1 MSGMRPTWYAGGDS
15 RLGEVWTMLHPPYT
29 LMVLSFVIVGA
40 ALSPSLSFSVLLVTL
55 LAYFLG
61 LGVGAHFLDQLPGMG
76 SRYVQ
81 HWPPSALWA
90 IGLGSLGAG
99 AGLGVLGAVVL
110 HEPYLLVLIA
120 FEAVVAVGYPLA
132 PIFRGVFHRD
142 SVFAIAWGSLPC
154 LTSYYAQA
162 GSISAAAMLAAGSI
176 GAVAV
181 VEIRVSRASRR
192 RRSPVSVLEG
202 TPVLPLPL
210 KDRGPWNPDTTL
222 RLLSG
227 GTALVAATLL
237 GGRAFIGW

>member
-1 MSGMRPTWYAGGDS
+1 MHGIRPTWYAGGDS
-15 RLGEVWTMLHPPYT
+15 WYGELWTMLHPPYT

-40 ALSPSLSFSVLLVTL
+40 VLSSSLSFVVLLATL

-99 AGLGVLGAVVL
+99 VGLGVLGAAVL
-110 HEPYLLVLIA
+110 HEPYLLVLVA
-120 FEAVVAVGYPLA
+120 FEGVVAVGYPLA
-132 PIFRGVFHRD
+132 PIFRGAFHRD

-162 GSISAAAMLAAGSI
+162 GSISATALLAAGSI
-176 GAVAV
+176 AVVAV

-192 RRSPVSVLEG
+192 RRSPPSVVG
-202 TPVLPLPL
+202 DIPARPLSHTN
-210 KDRGPWNPDTTL
+210 RGPWNPDTTL
-222 RLLSG
+222 RFLSV
-227 GTALVAATLL
+227 GTVVVAAILL
-237 GGRAFIGW
+237 GGRALIGW